1 MFEQRQRLSNL
12 IGCQDIEQVIMVCI
26 HEFYSHREQVRKQI
40 GLSCKSLID
49 DAMKKFYSVQACN
62 HADGIG
68 STISVDIARSDIG

>member
-12 IGCQDIEQVIMVCI
+12 IGCQDIEQIIVVGI
-26 HEFYSHREQVRKQI
+26 HKLYGDRKQVRKQI

-49 DAMKKFYSVQACN
+49 HSVKKLDSVQACN